1 MKLPPSALKKIA
13 SRCHTLWDHFYV
25 PAKLNSDPV
34 YEAVAK
40 ELEPRPLPVLDIGCG
55 MGLLTHYLR
64 EGGTLLPITSLDY
77 DHRKIAS
84 ARAMARVAGY
94 KDVSF
99 GVGDARRELPEHQGH
114 VVILDILQF
123 MTLAD
128 QADLL
133 RLAATRV
140 APGGKCIIRSCLRDG
155 SRRYRI
161 TVLGDW
167 LARLTFW
174 MKHAPVA
181 YPSAGEFNEVLSSAG
196 LKVTIQPLWGG
207 TPFNNHLIVAE
218 RPGE

>member
-1 MKLPPSALKKIA
+1 MKLPPSALKRIA
-13 SRCHTLWDHFYV
+13 ARCHTLHDHFYV

-34 YEAVAK
+34 YEAVAR
-40 ELEPRPLPVLDIGCG
+40 ELAPRPFPVLDIGCG
-55 MGLLTHYLR
+55 VGLLTHYLR
-64 EGGTLLPITSLDY
+64 EGGTLSPITSLDY

-84 ARAMARVAGY
+84 ARAMAKVAGY
-94 KDVSF
+94 EDVTF
-99 GVGDARRELPEHQGH
+99 GIGDARRELPEHLGH

-123 MTLAD
+123 MPATD

-133 RLAATRV
+133 RLAASRV
-140 APGGKCIIRSCLRDG
+140 APGGKCIIRSCLRDD

-167 LARLTFW
+167 FAKATFW

-181 YPSAGEFNEVLSSAG
+181 YPTAEEFHEVLSGAG

-207 TPFNNHLIVAE
+207 TPFNNPLVVLE
-218 RPGE
+218 R